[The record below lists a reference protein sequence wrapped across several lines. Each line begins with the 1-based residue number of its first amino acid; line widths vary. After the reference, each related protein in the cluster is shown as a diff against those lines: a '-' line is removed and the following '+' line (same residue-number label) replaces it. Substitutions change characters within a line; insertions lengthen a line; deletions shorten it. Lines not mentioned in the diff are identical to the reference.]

1 VKKMMKKTKEKIKKM
16 ILNLKD
22 FHISKKDENLKNEE
36 NDENLVVN
44 ENNNEVEE
52 LLFKNIFVLFLK

>member
-1 VKKMMKKTKEKIKKM
+1 ME
-16 ILNLKD
+16 
-22 FHISKKDENLKNEE
+22 SDERQIFNQYEE

-52 LLFKNIFVLFLK
+52 L

>member
-1 VKKMMKKTKEKIKKM
+1 MMKKTKEKIKKM
-16 ILNLKD
+16 IL
-22 FHISKKDENLKNEE
+22 NLKNEE

>member
-1 VKKMMKKTKEKIKKM
+1 MKKTKEKIKKM
-16 ILNLKD
+16 IL
-22 FHISKKDENLKNEE
+22 NLKNEE

>member
-1 VKKMMKKTKEKIKKM
+1 M
-16 ILNLKD
+16 IL
-22 FHISKKDENLKNEE
+22 NLKNEE

>member
-1 VKKMMKKTKEKIKKM
+1 
-16 ILNLKD
+16 
-22 FHISKKDENLKNEE
+22 LKNEE

>member
-1 VKKMMKKTKEKIKKM
+1 M

-44 ENNNEVEE
+44 ENNNEVKE
-52 LLFKNIFVLFLK
+52 L